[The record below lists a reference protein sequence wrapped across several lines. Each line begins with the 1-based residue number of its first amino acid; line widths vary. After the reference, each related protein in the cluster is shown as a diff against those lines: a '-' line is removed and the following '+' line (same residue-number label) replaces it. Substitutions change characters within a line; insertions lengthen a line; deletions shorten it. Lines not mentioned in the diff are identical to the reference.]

1 MRAKLR
7 SWIDERRG
15 KEEPSDVPSFSIR
28 GIRIAAIDLKR
39 ASRLISARA
48 RASHGDYVTVT
59 GAHGI
64 VESSDDDLVLRAH
77 QGAFL
82 VVPDG
87 MPLVW
92 LGRRLGFPTMGRV
105 YGPDLME
112 CIFSKPECRE
122 LRHFFYGGR
131 PEVVSKLTSAIA
143 TRFGQINVVGTYSP
157 AMNPLGFC
165 EDDAIVRRI
174 RDCRPQII
182 WVGLSSPKQEVWL
195 HMHMP
200 KIGVGVGIGVGAA
213 FDFLSGT
220 SRQAPR
226 WVQRSG
232 LEWLFRVANEPRR
245 LFWRYFF
252 VVPRFSF
259 LFFETLW
266 SRRSKRARLGP
277 TEAPLP

>member
-1 MRAKLR
+1 MHT
-7 SWIDERRG
+7 
-15 KEEPSDVPSFSIR
+15 SDVPSFSIR
-28 GIRIAAIDLKR
+28 GVSIAAIDLPR
-39 ASRLISARA
+39 ASQLISARA
-48 RASHGDYVTVT
+48 TASHGDYVTVT
-59 GAHGI
+59 GAHGV
-64 VESSDDDLVLRAH
+64 VESSDDDLVRRAH
-77 QGAFL
+77 QEAFL

-92 LGRRLGFPTMGRV
+92 LGRQLGFRTMGRV

-112 CIFSKPECRE
+112 CIFSRPKCRE

-131 PEVVSKLTSAIA
+131 PEVVSKLIGSLS
-143 TRFGQINVVGTYSP
+143 TRFGPINVVGTYSP
-157 AMNPLGFC
+157 PMNPAGFR
-165 EDDAIVRRI
+165 EDEAIVRRI
-174 RDCRPQII
+174 RDSRPQFI

-200 KIGVGVGIGVGAA
+200 KIGTGVGIGVGAA

-220 SRQAPR
+220 TRQAPR

-232 LEWLFRVANEPRR
+232 LEWVFRVATEPRR

-259 LFFETLW
+259 MFLETLW
-266 SRRSKRARLGP
+266 SRRSKRAGLGS
-277 TEAPLP
+277 TEAITLDK

>member
-1 MRAKLR
+1 MTAR
-7 SWIDERRG
+7 
-15 KEEPSDVPSFSIR
+15 KEQVVVSPDVPSFSIR
-28 GIRIAAIDLKR
+28 GINIAAIDLQR
-39 ASRLISARA
+39 ASELISTRA
-48 RASHGDYVTVT
+48 AASCGDYVTVT
-59 GAHGI
+59 GAHGV
-64 VESSDDDLVLRAH
+64 VESSDDGLVRRAH
-77 QGAFL
+77 QEAFL

-92 LGRRLGFPTMGRV
+92 LGRQLGFPTMGRV

-112 CIFSKPECRE
+112 CIFSRPECRE

-131 PEVVSKLTSAIA
+131 PEVVSKLIGSLTA
-143 TRFGQINVVGTYSP
+143 RFGPLNVVGTYSP
-157 AMNPLGFC
+157 PMKPLGFC
-165 EDDAIVRRI
+165 EDEAIVRRI

-182 WVGLSSPKQEVWL
+182 WIGLSTPKQEVWM

-200 KIGVGVGIGVGAA
+200 RIGAGVGIGVGAA

-232 LEWLFRVANEPRR
+232 FEWLYRVANEPRR
-245 LFWRYFF
+245 LFRRYLF

-259 LFFETLW
+259 TFLETLW
-266 SRRSKRARLGP
+266 LRRSKRAGLGS
-277 TEAPLP
+277 TEALTLHK

>member
-15 KEEPSDVPSFSIR
+15 KEEPPDVPSFSIR

-92 LGRRLGFPTMGRV
+92 LGRQLGFPTMDRV

-143 TRFGQINVVGTYSP
+143 TRFGPINVVGTYSP

-182 WVGLSSPKQEVWL
+182 WVGLSSRNRRCGCICTCPRSALELESASVPRSTFCPGRVGRLLGGCSVQGSNGCSAL
-195 HMHMP
+195 RMSL
-200 KIGVGVGIGVGAA
+200 GVCSG
-213 FDFLSGT
+213 DTFLWS
-220 SRQAPR
+220 A
-226 WVQRSG
+226 
-232 LEWLFRVANEPRR
+232 
-245 LFWRYFF
+245 
-252 VVPRFSF
+252 RFSF
-259 LFFETLW
+259 MFFETLW
-266 SRRSKRARLGP
+266 SRRSKRERLGP